1 MLELLPELL
10 ELAEPEIAGKLRS
23 VGEFT
28 SRWFRRLSRRSI
40 TVWMERRLSILRT
53 GGRTLMAASHPTKS
67 WRFSAPRPR
76 SILQRKYQGTG
87 SAPLCEQTTAVVR
100 TARAES
106 GVKIFPVKY
115 KMVCRYLP
123 ARFRSARLM
132 FLPRSA
138 ILMAARRDV
147 GSTAAS
153 LTIEP
158 NGARSNG

>member
-1 MLELLPELL
+1 MAIECAFSSDEKYFYV
-10 ELAEPEIAGKLRS
+10 KL
-23 VGEFT
+23 
-28 SRWFRRLSRRSI
+28 
-40 TVWMERRLSILRT
+40 
-53 GGRTLMAASHPTKS
+53 
-67 WRFSAPRPR
+67 
-76 SILQRKYQGTG
+76 
-87 SAPLCEQTTAVVR
+87 
-100 TARAES
+100 
-106 GVKIFPVKY
+106 
-115 KMVCRYLP
+115 KMVCRDLR